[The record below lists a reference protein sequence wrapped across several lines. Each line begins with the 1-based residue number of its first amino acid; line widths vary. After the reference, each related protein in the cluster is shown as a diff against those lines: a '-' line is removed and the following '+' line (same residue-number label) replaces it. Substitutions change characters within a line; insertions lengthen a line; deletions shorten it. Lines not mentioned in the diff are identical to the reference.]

1 MPARYDAVYIMYPRG
16 FRTGGPEALYQLGAA
31 LQELGIPSFMVPL
44 PFSRDLPR
52 IADYDAYGVPEA
64 DEATDAAGCA
74 IVVSEG
80 NYYVLARYRRAERFC
95 WWLSINNS
103 QLYHFGLMTKT
114 STKPNARLRNVARRA
129 IHVWEIAGRP
139 IALRLPVH
147 HLTQSAF
154 AWAFLHSRANVL
166 PSMLSD
172 YTTLSAEA
180 PTQQSEINP
189 RQISYNFAKGG
200 YLVQRVIDSRMVDAD
215 WVAIKDMSQAQVAKT
230 LRSSS
235 VYLDLGHQPGK
246 DRLPREAAS
255 AGAVTIVAR
264 VGAGAYHLD
273 FPLPY
278 EHKIIVDRD
287 LTTTASR
294 VLNNV
299 LIDRERAFALQE
311 AFRHTIVDER
321 ATFYREVKRIF
332 VDGQFGS
339 DFEFE

>member
-1 MPARYDAVYIMYPRG
+1 MPPRYDAVYIMYPRG
-16 FRTGGPEALYQLGAA
+16 RRTGGPEALYQLGAA
-31 LQELGIPSFMVPL
+31 LRELGIAAFMVPL

-64 DEATDAAGCA
+64 NEAIDAAGCA
-74 IVVSEG
+74 IVVPEVS
-80 NYYVLARYRRAERFC
+80 YYMLARYRRAERFC
-95 WWLSINNS
+95 WWLSINHS
-103 QLYHFGLMTKT
+103 QLFHFGVMTAT
-114 STKPNARLRNVARRA
+114 STKRYPRLRNLAHRA
-129 IHVWEIAGRP
+129 IYAWEVAARP

-154 AWAFLHSRANVL
+154 AWAFLQSRTNLL

-172 YTTLSAEA
+172 YTTLSIDGTT
-180 PTQQSEINP
+180 PRPEINP
-189 RQISYNFAKGG
+189 RQISYSFAKGG
-200 YLVQRVIDSRMVDAD
+200 YLVQRVIDSNLVDAD
-215 WVAIKDMSQAQVAKT
+215 WVPIRDMSRAQVVAT
-230 LRSSS
+230 LSTSSI
-235 VYLDLGHQPGK
+235 YLDLGHQPGK

-255 AGAVTIVAR
+255 AGAVTVVAR

-278 EHKIIVDRD
+278 EHKIVVDRE

-299 LIDRERAFALQE
+299 LSDRQRALALQRAFRQG
-311 AFRHTIVDER
+311 VNDER
-321 ATFYREVKRIF
+321 ATFYREARRIF

-339 DFEFE
+339 DFELE